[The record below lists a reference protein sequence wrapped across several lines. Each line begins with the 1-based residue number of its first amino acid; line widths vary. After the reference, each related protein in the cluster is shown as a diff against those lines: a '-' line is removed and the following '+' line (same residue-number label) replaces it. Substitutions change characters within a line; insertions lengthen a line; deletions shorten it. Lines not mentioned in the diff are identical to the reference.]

1 MVSLSSYSGRS
12 SWNRCLVACSIYY
25 LILYRKVL
33 PTPCYRPCFK
43 IFSNTTLCSQ
53 SNFYMNFCFKIYSYI
68 YCSEIRGQVGWTLPT
83 HLPPSLFVPS
93 ILQQLFLEGNLR
105 NPGGSKEYSLKMT
118 ALQQLFEVVS
128 VILFSI
134 LGIERHDSWKWVSQ
148 GLISSQN
155 SKQFQ
160 SVWLQN
166 KRLYLPLYCILYCH
180 IIT

>member
-1 MVSLSSYSGRS
+1 MWHSHPPLHTCYNTWFLFPATMAELS
-12 SWNRCLVACSIYY
+12 SWNRCLIACSIYY
-25 LILYRKVL
+25 LILDRKTFL
-33 PTPCYRPCFK
+33 TLCYRPCFK
-43 IFSNTTLCSQ
+43 IFSNRILCSQ
-53 SNFYMNFCFKIYSYI
+53 SNFYMSFCFEMHSCV
-68 YCSEIRGQVGWTLPT
+68 YCSEVRGRVGWTLPT

-105 NPGGSKEYSLKMT
+105 NPRGSKEYSLKMT

-148 GLISSQN
+148 GLISSQS

-160 SVWLQN
+160 SVL
-166 KRLYLPLYCILYCH
+166 ISE
-180 IIT
+180 